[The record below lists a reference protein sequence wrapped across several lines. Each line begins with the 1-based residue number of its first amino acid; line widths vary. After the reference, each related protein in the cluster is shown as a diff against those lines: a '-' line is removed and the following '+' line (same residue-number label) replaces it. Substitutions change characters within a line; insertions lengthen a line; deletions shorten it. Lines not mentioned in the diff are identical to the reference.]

1 MLASVP
7 KPHCA
12 SDMKRV
18 AWKPRPSE
26 GRLGVGSMR
35 REGCEE
41 VRATADLGRLQQL
54 QRKIQTQG
62 EAKSPRWQSIWH
74 RKLEVEFLRAGPP
87 PQQWDRWGSPIRLL
101 KYCFLCVLKA
111 CPRPRSY
118 EHILFLKAAGSD
130 GDLPLTLESTGEG
143 GCLFRLQTAALVK
156 VGWRLETLCHPQ
168 TRGGD

>member
-87 PQQWDRWGSPIRLL
+87 PPTMGSLGKSHSSP
-101 KYCFLCVLKA
+101 
-111 CPRPRSY
+111 
-118 EHILFLKAAGSD
+118 
-130 GDLPLTLESTGEG
+130 
-143 GCLFRLQTAALVK
+143 
-156 VGWRLETLCHPQ
+156 
-168 TRGGD
+168 